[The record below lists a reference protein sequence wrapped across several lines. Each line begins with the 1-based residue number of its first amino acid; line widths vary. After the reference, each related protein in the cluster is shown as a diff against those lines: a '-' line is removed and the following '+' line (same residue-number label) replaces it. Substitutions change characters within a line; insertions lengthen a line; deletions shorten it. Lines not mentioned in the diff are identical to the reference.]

1 MEVSRTGRSGRRRGE
16 TQTRDAIASAAR
28 SAFAEVG
35 YDRATMRSIAAAAGV
50 DPALIVHF
58 FGSKETL
65 FREVTALPS
74 ELAEAMAGLAEG
86 PRDAVGRR
94 FAQAVVTMLESPMTR
109 PVVLARIRSASSH
122 AEAAALVRNQVSRDL
137 ELLTRSLTD
146 DRPETRAVLV
156 GVQVVGLAFTR
167 YVVGV
172 EPLVSMDVADLVDVL
187 APTFQRLLVGEL
199 AG

>member
-1 MEVSRTGRSGRRRGE
+1 MPNAPPSSRE
-16 TQTRDAIASAAR
+16 TSF
-28 SAFAEVG
+28 S
-35 YDRATMRSIAAAAGV
+35 
-50 DPALIVHF
+50 
-58 FGSKETL
+58 
-65 FREVTALPS
+65 
-74 ELAEAMAGLAEG
+74 EAMAGLAEG

-94 FAQAVVTMLESPMTR
+94 FAQAVVTMLGSRMTR

-122 AEAAALVRNQVSRDL
+122 AQAAALVRNQVSRDL

-146 DRPETRAVLV
+146 DLPETRAVLV

-172 EPLVSMDVADLVDVL
+172 EPLASMDVADLVDVL
-187 APTFQRLLVGEL
+187 APTFQRPLVGEL